1 MPNVPQLEMTS
12 ALFVRHEWSLLLT
25 PRLYSLAQ
33 GLSALFT
40 SQVDKRLTGPAV
52 RLMLTAVGVLFAIV
66 RVNMLVHAVC
76 RR

>member
-1 MPNVPQLEMTS
+1 MLCS
-12 ALFVRHEWSLLLT
+12 RHKCTLV
-25 PRLYSLAQ
+25 Q
-33 GLSALFT
+33 
-40 SQVDKRLTGPAV
+40 KRLTGPAV